1 MEEPGSVRSVP
12 GFHVRPPSAPMPEN
26 VLVSDARGSNIQMQR
41 AARHKMSY
49 PERISD
55 VNLQPWIRISC

>member
-1 MEEPGSVRSVP
+1 
-12 GFHVRPPSAPMPEN
+12 
-26 VLVSDARGSNIQMQR
+26 MQR

-49 PERISD
+49 PDAGERISD